1 MIHSHSIFE
10 LTMLSK
16 SYYNNMVN
24 ILVLYS
30 LPAMWLCY
38 VTCTVCII
46 NLMKYVKYVRILK
59 SFAQSHQEG
68 KKDPIYV
75 FLSSRNI

>member
-16 SYYNNMVN
+16 NYYNNMVN

-30 LPAMWLCY
+30 LPASLLCDLY
-38 VTCTVCII
+38 SMYNKSHEVC
-46 NLMKYVKYVRILK
+46 
-59 SFAQSHQEG
+59 
-68 KKDPIYV
+68 
-75 FLSSRNI
+75 